1 MQEFFNV
8 LTAPDR
14 KELLT
19 MALSF
24 FFPGVTLVAIIGI
37 FQWRKIEQ
45 RRMEAALKQE
55 MLERGMSADEIVRVI
70 EASQIKP
77 ERHESEKA
85 RSRATA
91 SHVD

>member
-1 MQEFFNV
+1 MQEFFNA
-8 LTAPDR
+8 LTGPGGER
-14 KELLT
+14 
-19 MALSF
+19 LSSPLVF
-24 FFPGVTLVAIIGI
+24 LFSGATVVAIIGI

-85 RSRATA
+85 RSRAKA